1 VRKFLIV
8 GAVLASLLA
17 VGAGARAADA
27 ASVPQRNL
35 LGVACPGVK
44 DCIAVGNDSNGF
56 PVAESWNG
64 TKWTDVAVGL
74 PKGSGGGG
82 LQAVS
87 CMSTKN
93 CVAVGYAYTAAG
105 PGVALAESW
114 NGKAWTLR
122 PLQSTV
128 GILSG
133 LSCTSVNC
141 VAVGG
146 YSASGDNNALA
157 DFWNGSKW
165 TAVRKLPAPKGST
178 SLDIIGISC
187 PKLASCVAVGS
198 SWAKT
203 SYPVA
208 ETWSHNRW
216 AVTTMPRP
224 KGVGDGNAD
233 AISCVS
239 PTTCYAVASTLITDK
254 NPVSFAESWN
264 GRGWTATLLSAPGKI
279 PHLSGLS
286 CRSSKSCLA
295 VGEYGGYVYVDSG
308 RAYAESWNGKTWTTV
323 KVPTP
328 AHGSGSTAGS
338 QLNGDSCLPG
348 LSNAGCMAVGSAGA
362 TGEGGYGFSAI
373 WTPPAKWRFYA
384 AA

>member
-1 VRKFLIV
+1 VRKFLIL

-17 VGAGARAADA
+17 VGTGARTADA

-35 LGVACPGVK
+35 IAVACPGVK
-44 DCIAVGNDSNGF
+44 DCIAVGYDSNGF
-56 PVAESWNG
+56 PVAETWNG

-93 CVAVGYAYTAAG
+93 CEAVGFAYTEAG
-105 PGVALAESW
+105 PSVGLAESW

-146 YSASGDNNALA
+146 YSTSGDDNALA

-165 TAVRKLPAPKGST
+165 TAVLKLPVPKGST
-178 SLDIIGISC
+178 SLIIAGISC
-187 PKLASCVAVGS
+187 PKPTSCVAAGS

-208 ETWSHNRW
+208 ETWSHNKW
-216 AVTTMPRP
+216 TVTTLPRP
-224 KGVGDGNAD
+224 KGVGDGNVD

-239 PTTCYAVASTLITDK
+239 PTTCYAVASTLIDDK
-254 NPVSFAESWN
+254 KPVSFAESWN
-264 GRGWTATLLSAPGKI
+264 GRAWTATLLSAPGKI
-279 PHLSGLS
+279 PHLNGLS
-286 CRSSKSCLA
+286 CRSAKSCLA

-308 RAYAESWNGKTWTTV
+308 KAYAESWNGKTWTTV

-328 AHGSGSTAGS
+328 PHGSGSTAGS
-338 QLNGDSCLPG
+338 QLNSDSCLPG
-348 LSNAGCMAVGSAGA
+348 LSKECMAVGSAGA
-362 TGEGGYGFSAI
+362 TGAGGYGFSGM
-373 WTPPAKWRFYA
+373 WTPPAKWRLYA